1 MKISRFLVSHEELR
15 RVIPTSNDNQAS
27 TPLEFKEG
35 SLSLLKQQNNNNG
48 FDASV
53 EVSGGFD
60 LRQFV
65 VSGS

>member
-1 MKISRFLVSHEELR
+1 MKLLIKRNLYV
-15 RVIPTSNDNQAS
+15 PQTTS

-35 SLSLLKQQNNNNG
+35 SLSLKQQNNNG

>member
-1 MKISRFLVSHEELR
+1 MFN
-15 RVIPTSNDNQAS
+15 VIRNLFVYISNDNQAS

>member
-1 MKISRFLVSHEELR
+1 MKLLIKMNLYVPQTTR
-15 RVIPTSNDNQAS
+15 S

-35 SLSLLKQQNNNNG
+35 SLSLKQQNNNG